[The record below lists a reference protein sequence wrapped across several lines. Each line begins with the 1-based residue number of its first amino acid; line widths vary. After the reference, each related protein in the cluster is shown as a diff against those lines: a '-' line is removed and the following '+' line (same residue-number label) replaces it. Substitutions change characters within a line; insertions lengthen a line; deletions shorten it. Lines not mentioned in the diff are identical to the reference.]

1 VEKEYMA
8 YYHSPIGM
16 LEIKGST
23 EAVHSVLF
31 FKEKKKEETV
41 PAVLKDCVAQLDEY
55 FRGRRKE
62 FTVPLHMEGT
72 EFQKKVWNELLK
84 IPFGETMSYLKLAM
98 KVGNEKMIR
107 AVGGAN
113 GKNPIS
119 IIVPCHRVIGSDG
132 KLVGYG
138 GGLWRKE
145 WMLEHENKLSGKPTG
160 QLKLVF
166 ND

>member
-1 VEKEYMA
+1 M
-8 YYHSPIGM
+8 I
-16 LEIKGST
+16 
-23 EAVHSVLF
+23 
-31 FKEKKKEETV
+31 V
-41 PAVLKDCVAQLDEY
+41 PS
-55 FRGRRKE
+55 R
-62 FTVPLHMEGT
+62 T
-72 EFQKKVWNELLK
+72 
-84 IPFGETMSYLKLAM
+84 LAM

-145 WMLEHENKLSGKPTG
+145 WMLEHENKFSGKPTR
-160 QLKLVF
+160 QLKIEF
-166 ND
+166 SDND